1 MKTSPAIAA
10 LICFIFPTIVLST
23 CLVIDEQGRNTWNPN
38 CGPGNTAAIH
48 QPKHP
53 KIVRDTTHRG
63 QHHQHH
69 HHLLHNGNPGAMRKS
84 VVRRSGLDIPGNY
97 LCTNAGWSIKSN
109 YTGPS
114 NSYSLNDYF
123 NTFCQSAH
131 DNELGSGRSI
141 SLPVQTVNGKG
152 REFWVDFTYVNH
164 NRKAAQKPGLP
175 GLAQDLPAQ
184 VVNTLSDDDQN
195 KGNGIHPVDGVFE
208 DLDADHN
215 APEITGEKTD
225 VEKRGGRQAKEN
237 GGERV
242 EDEQAEGVA
251 GEIAADLAV
260 PDGVLEGA
268 AVEDGGLHAHDDG
281 GVEAELAEH
290 LVQGPLADKVLL
302 GDVGEAV
309 EGGAE
314 QGEQVAL
321 ELVAAGL
328 GGAATAGAGEV
339 VGAEQHAHAA
349 DADDDAQ
356 VLGPV
361 VADAQEEEGERDD
374 DDDGPEVDELGAEDG
389 GVAVGED
396 DEVVALDVADG

>member
-63 QHHQHH
+63 QHHQH

-164 NRKAAQKPGLP
+164 NRKAAQKVSKEACVQLFSGLY
-175 GLAQDLPAQ
+175 LRCLIEK
-184 VVNTLSDDDQN
+184 S
-195 KGNGIHPVDGVFE
+195 KGDGNHFKGGSTFT
-208 DLDADHN
+208 DN
-215 APEITGEKTD
+215 AETSVTISCNPRSCPKC
-225 VEKRGGRQAKEN
+225 R
-237 GGERV
+237 
-242 EDEQAEGVA
+242 
-251 GEIAADLAV
+251 
-260 PDGVLEGA
+260 
-268 AVEDGGLHAHDDG
+268 
-281 GVEAELAEH
+281 
-290 LVQGPLADKVLL
+290 
-302 GDVGEAV
+302 
-309 EGGAE
+309 
-314 QGEQVAL
+314 
-321 ELVAAGL
+321 
-328 GGAATAGAGEV
+328 
-339 VGAEQHAHAA
+339 
-349 DADDDAQ
+349 
-356 VLGPV
+356 
-361 VADAQEEEGERDD
+361 
-374 DDDGPEVDELGAEDG
+374 
-389 GVAVGED
+389 
-396 DEVVALDVADG
+396 